1 MSAADS
7 TTAVAGQADDVTQ
20 KIAEAMKE
28 EKKIEDHTSVLSG
41 EGKVGHTT
49 NPPKKIRDIPFN
61 ASDKERTVGHTA
73 GPPLASLV
81 DVDSDLF
88 GGHTPED
95 TLGGVECQGEH
106 LDSYSRAKGGYGAYH
121 DLTPSVR

>member
-7 TTAVAGQADDVTQ
+7 TTVIVDQANGITQ
-20 KIAEAMKE
+20 KLAEAMKE
-28 EKKIEDHTSVLSG
+28 EKKTEDHTNVLNG

-49 NPPKKIRDIPFN
+49 NPPKKIRDIPYN

-73 GPPLASLV
+73 GPPLITLV

-95 TLGGVECQGEH
+95 TLGGG
-106 LDSYSRAKGGYGAYH
+106 
-121 DLTPSVR
+121 